1 LSKKFAAKVGRS
13 DHIKRKR
20 WLLLVKCGENG
31 RFGTKCPDFRDE
43 NRGAGEKTVGNRD
56 EKKETE

>member
-31 RFGTKCPDFRDE
+31 RFGTKYPDFRDE
-43 NRGAGEKTVGNRD
+43 NQGIGEKRREYRD
-56 EKKETE
+56 EKAD